1 MASGHAVL
9 GLSDHR
15 LLGVEV
21 LLLLM
26 VVYLGVKGS
35 TVRRLVWWK
44 ARYLIPR
51 FFAHDAID
59 CQGCIEY
66 SNLR

>member
-51 FFAHDAID
+51 FLRTMLSIVKVA
-59 CQGCIEY
+59 
-66 SNLR
+66 SNIAT

>member
-1 MASGHAVL
+1 MASGHGVL

-21 LLLLM
+21 LLLLR

-51 FFAHDAID
+51 FLRTMLSIVKVA
-59 CQGCIEY
+59 
-66 SNLR
+66 SNIAT

>member
-1 MASGHAVL
+1 MASGHGVL

-26 VVYLGVKGS
+26 AVYLGVKGS
-35 TVRRLVWWK
+35 RATETGVVES
-44 ARYLIPR
+44 
-51 FFAHDAID
+51 AIFD
-59 CQGCIEY
+59 SAFLRTMVSIAKVA
-66 SNLR
+66 SNIAT